1 MNPKSFAL
9 NALLSVVLS
18 TFSAPLWALASDKN
32 QPIHISSD
40 SAERNEKKGVTIYTG
55 SVQMEQGTLRI
66 DADKVVIHSTNNEIS
81 KIVATGTPAQYQ
93 QKPSPQKQM
102 VVAKGDTIEYMLAA
116 EKLFLINNASL
127 RQNDGTLM
135 TGERIDYNIKESL
148 VKAEGSKTDAKN
160 DRIHM
165 VIQPKRDK

>member
-1 MNPKSFAL
+1 MNPKTFAL
-9 NALLSVVLS
+9 NALLSVVLG
-18 TFSAPLWALASDKN
+18 TLSAPLWALASDKD

-40 SAERNEKKGVTIYTG
+40 SAERNEKKGITTYTG

-66 DADKVVIHSTNNEIS
+66 DADKVVIHSINNEIS
-81 KIVATGTPAQYQ
+81 KIVATGKPAEYR

-102 VVAKGDTIEYMLAA
+102 VIAKGDTIEYMLDA
-116 EKLFLINNASL
+116 EKLYLINNASL

-135 TGERIDYNIKESL
+135 TGKRIDYDIKESL
-148 VKAEGSKTDAKN
+148 VKAESSKTNTNN

>member
-9 NALLSVVLS
+9 NALLTVVIS
-18 TFSAPLWALASDKN
+18 TLSAPLWALASDKE

-40 SAERNEKKGVTIYTG
+40 SAERNEKKGITIYTG

-66 DADKVVIHSTNNEIS
+66 DADKVVIHSVNNEIS
-81 KIVATGTPAQYQ
+81 KIVATGKPAEYR

-102 VVAKGDTIEYMLAA
+102 VIAKGDTIEYMLDV

-127 RQNDGTLM
+127 RQNDGTIM
-135 TGERIDYNIKESL
+135 TGKRIDYDIKESL
-148 VKAEGSKTDAKN
+148 VKAESSKTNTKN

>member
-1 MNPKSFAL
+1 MNPKFFAL

-18 TFSAPLWALASDKN
+18 TLSAPLWALASDKD

-40 SAERNEKKGVTIYTG
+40 SAERNEKKGITTYTG

-66 DADKVVIHSTNNEIS
+66 DADKVVIHSVNNEIS
-81 KIVATGTPAQYQ
+81 KIVATGKPAEYR

-102 VVAKGDTIEYMLAA
+102 VIAKGDTIEYRLDA
-116 EKLFLINNASL
+116 EKLYLINNASL

-135 TGERIDYNIKESL
+135 TGKRIDYDIKESL
-148 VKAEGSKTDAKN
+148 VKAESSNTNTKN